1 MNRIR
6 QYVTLCLASFF
17 IALGAASVGAGT
29 CTPGYAFSEDPSV
42 LGVDG
47 FKFKMML
54 KVPRI
59 YDNNTSKGSRKYQA
73 QKIEGEMYLIYRSGE
88 MPEVVI
94 TNLVNKTQKLSNGSQ
109 IKYRCRIDQDKI
121 PTIVNYIG
129 DNKKGLF
136 KIGSIVFFLDAD
148 PNYNKGEDDP
158 DNSLLVA
165 VSGKSST
172 RKTWFAEFLG
182 NAYKYLGYY
191 YEYNTFSGNVAG
203 TLGCGCYAYGHTSP
217 TRVGGACGAS
227 SIVSDVAAVWGSWA
241 ASHKKAWS
249 WRRCDYYQS
258 CCGD

>member
-1 MNRIR
+1 MGFPLEISFTSTKITIKEVIMNRIR
-6 QYVTLCLASFF
+6 QYVTFCLASFF

-54 KVPRI
+54 KV
-59 YDNNTSKGSRKYQA
+59 
-73 QKIEGEMYLIYRSGE
+73 EGEMYLIYRSGE

-136 KIGSIVFFLDAD
+136 KTGSIVFFLDAD

-227 SIVSDVAAVWGSWA
+227 SNVSDVAAVWGSWA